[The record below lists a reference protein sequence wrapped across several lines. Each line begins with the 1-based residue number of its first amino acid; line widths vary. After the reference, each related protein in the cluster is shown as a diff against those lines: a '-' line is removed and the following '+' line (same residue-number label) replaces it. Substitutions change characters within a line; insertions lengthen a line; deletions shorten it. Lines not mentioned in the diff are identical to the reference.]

1 MIIFKKKYNFLFD
14 NFILSTFL
22 ILYFDIS
29 IAQTTLSPGDI
40 MLVTLNADGND
51 NFDFVPLVSLEA
63 NTVIFFTDN
72 AWDGSAIKSNEGT
85 LKYTSSSSVSLGTI
99 VSFTGT
105 VGGEWSTEDAGF
117 NISGTGDNIIVFQGS
132 SASPTF
138 IHGVG
143 WAKSTTWITTGTV
156 DANDSYIPIGLSVS
170 NNTIVSLSTADNY
183 QYDTSNG
190 TSGPKSTLRYLTS
203 QAGNF
208 NSNSSTTYSALSA
221 SFDVGCIISGN
232 AGFRMMSSPVSGAI
246 LSDLL
251 SELWTQGMTGAD
263 ADYTGNNNA
272 NVWTLDVANQ
282 IWTALSDISTSGTSL
297 TAGEGFMVYVF
308 SDTDNDGTDDLPVT
322 LSVSGTENSSSATLP
337 SSGTIGYNS
346 GTSTG
351 HWALAGN
358 PYASTIDWD
367 LITQTNVVTSCY
379 VWDDATNA
387 YISWNGSA
395 GSLTDGLIAPYQGFW
410 VQASNNSGGSI
421 TIETSDKSS
430 QAGTF
435 YRTMNDSTGSASLT
449 VSSNGYDR
457 TIYVSFNLNG
467 DVSLDIA
474 DAYQLMPMQM
484 TNHLIAMTYA
494 DETALAINN
503 LPVSYTE
510 EVTVPLDV
518 MMLTVENQLFQPM
531 EADGLITWDI
541 SNVPNNLTLSITNQL
556 TGTRTPLTEGDAL
569 SFTTELKDAFGYP
582 EGTVNHYPLNGE
594 SLFALTV
601 SQTQMAS
608 ENETVPRHFAL
619 HPVYPNPFN
628 PSTMISFDVPL
639 VETLDITSLQ
649 VYNIKGQLVETLVNE
664 QLNPGT
670 HKIQWNPVNLSSG
683 TYVVKLKSGEK
694 TFTQKITYIK

>member
-1 MIIFKKKYNFLFD
+1 MNKRLNRLFTNKVLEKKSSS
-14 NFILSTFL
+14 IFL
-22 ILYFDIS
+22 ITLIS
-29 IAQTTLSPGDI
+29 SILLGDVI
-40 MLVTLNADGND
+40 TI
-51 NFDFVPLVSLEA
+51 DFE
-63 NTVIFFTDN
+63 T
-72 AWDGSAIKSNEGT
+72 DGSGYSASATEGSGYTDVFNRSNPNIGGNSTYLWAAED
-85 LKYTSSSSVSLGTI
+85 LSLSDPYLSLSQIDITNAT
-99 VSFTGT
+99 SFTFSIDLLAHHYNDWDNSDELLITYSIDGGSNQNLIWVQNIGGT
-105 VGGEWSTEDAGF
+105 YNETAALDTDFDGDGECLYVLPSL
-117 NISGTGDNIIVFQGS
+117 
-132 SASPTF
+132 
-138 IHGVG
+138 
-143 WAKSTTWITTGTV
+143 TTGT
-156 DANDSYIPIGLSVS
+156 SGCTTSS
-170 NNTIVSLSTADNY
+170 NAFETFSSSTISLS
-183 QYDTSNG
+183 SN
-190 TSGPKSTLRYLTS
+190 TTLDLKLQFNNLTS
-203 QAGNF
+203 TDEGIYLDNIRIDLFESITIFGN
-208 NSNSSTTYSALSA
+208 S
-221 SFDVGCIISGN
+221 
-232 AGFRMMSSPVSGAI
+232 GFRIMSSPVSGAI

-282 IWTALSDISTSGTSL
+282 SWTALSDISTSGTSL
-297 TAGEGFMVYVF
+297 TAGEGFLVYVF
-308 SDTDNDGTDDLPVT
+308 SDTDNDGDDDLPVT
-322 LSVSGTENSSSATLP
+322 LSVSGTENSSSATLG
-337 SSGTIGYNS
+337 SIADGDYG
-346 GTSTG
+346 
-351 HWALAGN
+351 LAGN

-367 LITQTNVVTSCY
+367 LITKSSIASTCY

-387 YISWNGSA
+387 YISWNGST

-410 VQASNNSGGSI
+410 VQASGGTGSI

-494 DETALAINN
+494 EETALAINN

-510 EVTVPLDV
+510 EVTIPLDV
-518 MMLTVENQLFQPM
+518 MMLTVENQLFQPI

-569 SFTTELKDAFGYP
+569 SFTTEPKDAFGYP

-601 SQTQMAS
+601 SQTQMTS

-639 VETLDITSLQ
+639 VETLDLTSLQ

-664 QLNPGT
+664 QLKPGK
-670 HKIQWNPVNLSSG
+670 HQVQWNPVNLSSG
-683 TYVVKLKSGEK
+683 TYVVKLKSGER

>member
-1 MIIFKKKYNFLFD
+1 MNKRLNRLFTNKVLEKKSSS
-14 NFILSTFL
+14 IFL
-22 ILYFDIS
+22 ITLIS
-29 IAQTTLSPGDI
+29 SILLGDVI
-40 MLVTLNADGND
+40 TI
-51 NFDFVPLVSLEA
+51 DFE
-63 NTVIFFTDN
+63 T
-72 AWDGSAIKSNEGT
+72 DGSGYSASATEGSGYTDVFNRSNPNIGGNSTYLWAAED
-85 LKYTSSSSVSLGTI
+85 LSLSDPYLSLSQIDITNAT
-99 VSFTGT
+99 SFTFSIDLLAHHYNDWDNSDELLITYSIDGGSNQNLIWVQNIGGT
-105 VGGEWSTEDAGF
+105 YNETAALDTDFDGDGECLYVLPSL
-117 NISGTGDNIIVFQGS
+117 
-132 SASPTF
+132 
-138 IHGVG
+138 
-143 WAKSTTWITTGTV
+143 TTGT
-156 DANDSYIPIGLSVS
+156 SGCTTSS
-170 NNTIVSLSTADNY
+170 NAFETFSSSTISLS
-183 QYDTSNG
+183 SN
-190 TSGPKSTLRYLTS
+190 TTLDLKLQFNNLTS
-203 QAGNF
+203 TDEGIYLDNIRIDLFESITIFGN
-208 NSNSSTTYSALSA
+208 S
-221 SFDVGCIISGN
+221 
-232 AGFRMMSSPVSGAI
+232 GFRIMSSPVSGAI

-282 IWTALSDISTSGTSL
+282 SWTALSDISTSGTSL

-308 SDTDNDGTDDLPVT
+308 SDTDNDGDDDLPVT
-322 LSVSGTENSSSATLP
+322 LSVSGTENSSSATLG
-337 SSGTIGYNS
+337 SIADGDYG
-346 GTSTG
+346 
-351 HWALAGN
+351 LAGN

-367 LITQTNVVTSCY
+367 LITKSSIASTCY

-484 TNHLIAMTYA
+484 THHLIAMTYA
-494 DETALAINN
+494 EETALAINN

-510 EVTVPLDV
+510 EVTIPLDV
-518 MMLTVENQLFQPM
+518 MMLTVENQLFQPI

-569 SFTTELKDAFGYP
+569 SFTTESKDAFGYP

-601 SQTQMAS
+601 SQTQMTS

-639 VETLDITSLQ
+639 VETLDLTSLQ

-664 QLNPGT
+664 QLKPGK
-670 HKIQWNPVNLSSG
+670 HQVQWNPVNLSSG
-683 TYVVKLKSGEK
+683 TYVVKLKSGER

>member
-1 MIIFKKKYNFLFD
+1 LDFTSTLTIETWIYATNSSASIQNVISKSSSTSNNGYIFPRTD
-14 NFILSTFL
+14 NGWSNVICYLYIGGWKTFSVS
-22 ILYFDIS
+22 FPS
-29 IAQTTLSPGDI
+29 
-40 MLVTLNADGND
+40 LNAWHHLAVTYDGVNVKMYVD
-51 NFDFVPLVSLEA
+51 GQLSSTTPQTGSIYTNANALVFGNQTDYSEYFEGQIDEVRIWDDVRTA
-63 NTVIFFTDN
+63 TEITDN
-72 AWDGSAIKSNEGT
+72 MYKELTGSETNLVAYYTFNAGRGTSLMDLTTNNNLGT
-85 LKYTSSSSVSLGTI
+85 LTNMTSSSDWVSGFELGVT
-99 VSFTGT
+99 
-105 VGGEWSTEDAGF
+105 
-117 NISGTGDNIIVFQGS
+117 
-132 SASPTF
+132 
-138 IHGVG
+138 
-143 WAKSTTWITTGTV
+143 
-156 DANDSYIPIGLSVS
+156 
-170 NNTIVSLSTADNY
+170 
-183 QYDTSNG
+183 
-190 TSGPKSTLRYLTS
+190 
-203 QAGNF
+203 
-208 NSNSSTTYSALSA
+208 
-221 SFDVGCIISGN
+221 ISGN

-628 PSTMISFDVPL
+628 PSTMISFDIPNIN
-639 VETLDITSLQ
+639 VETQPRHSAGKHTVSLNATSLQ
-649 VYNIKGQLVETLVNE
+649 IYNLKGQLVETLINK
-664 QLNPGT
+664 QLKPGT

-683 TYVVKLKSGEK
+683 TYVVKLKSGERI
-694 TFTQKITYIK
+694 FTQKITYIK

>member
-1 MIIFKKKYNFLFD
+1 MNKRLNRLFTNKVLEKKSSS
-14 NFILSTFL
+14 IFL
-22 ILYFDIS
+22 ITLIS
-29 IAQTTLSPGDI
+29 SILLGDVI
-40 MLVTLNADGND
+40 TI
-51 NFDFVPLVSLEA
+51 DFE
-63 NTVIFFTDN
+63 T
-72 AWDGSAIKSNEGT
+72 DGSGYSASATEGSGYTDVFNRSNPNIGGNSTYLWAAED
-85 LKYTSSSSVSLGTI
+85 LSLSDPYLSLSQIDITNAT
-99 VSFTGT
+99 SFTFSIDLLAHHYNDWDNSDELLITYSIDGGSNQNLIWVQNIGGT
-105 VGGEWSTEDAGF
+105 YNETAALDTDFDGDGECLYVLPSL
-117 NISGTGDNIIVFQGS
+117 
-132 SASPTF
+132 
-138 IHGVG
+138 
-143 WAKSTTWITTGTV
+143 TTGT
-156 DANDSYIPIGLSVS
+156 SGCTTSS
-170 NNTIVSLSTADNY
+170 NAFETFSSSTISLS
-183 QYDTSNG
+183 SN
-190 TSGPKSTLRYLTS
+190 TTLDLKLQFNNLTS
-203 QAGNF
+203 TDEGIYLDNIRIDLFESITIFGN
-208 NSNSSTTYSALSA
+208 S
-221 SFDVGCIISGN
+221 
-232 AGFRMMSSPVSGAI
+232 GFRIMSSPVSGAI

-282 IWTALSDISTSGTSL
+282 SWTALSDISTSGTSL

-308 SDTDNDGTDDLPVT
+308 SDTDNDGDDDLPVT
-322 LSVSGTENSSSATLP
+322 LSVSGTENSSSATLG
-337 SSGTIGYNS
+337 SIADGDYG
-346 GTSTG
+346 
-351 HWALAGN
+351 LAGN

-367 LITQTNVVTSCY
+367 LITKSSIASTCY

-387 YISWNGSA
+387 YISWNGST

-410 VQASNNSGGSI
+410 VQASGGTGSI

-449 VSSNGYDR
+449 FSSNGYDR
-457 TIYVSFNLNG
+457 IIYVSFNLNG

-484 TNHLIAMTYA
+484 THHLIAMTYA
-494 DETALAINN
+494 EETALAINN

-510 EVTVPLDV
+510 EVTIPLDV
-518 MMLTVENQLFQPM
+518 MMLTVENQLFQPI

-569 SFTTELKDAFGYP
+569 SFTTEPKDAFGYP

-601 SQTQMAS
+601 SQTQMTS

-639 VETLDITSLQ
+639 VETLDLTSLQ

-664 QLNPGT
+664 QLKPGK
-670 HKIQWNPVNLSSG
+670 HQVQWNPVNLSSG
-683 TYVVKLKSGEK
+683 TYVVKLKSGER

>member
-1 MIIFKKKYNFLFD
+1 MNKRLNRLFTNKVLEKKSSS
-14 NFILSTFL
+14 IFL
-22 ILYFDIS
+22 ITLIS
-29 IAQTTLSPGDI
+29 SILLGDVI
-40 MLVTLNADGND
+40 TI
-51 NFDFVPLVSLEA
+51 DFE
-63 NTVIFFTDN
+63 T
-72 AWDGSAIKSNEGT
+72 DGSGYSASATEGSGYTDVFNRSNPNIGGNSTYLWAAED
-85 LKYTSSSSVSLGTI
+85 LSLSDPYLSLSQIDITNAT
-99 VSFTGT
+99 SFTFSIDLLAHHYNDWDNSDELLITYSIDGGSNQNLIWVQNIGGT
-105 VGGEWSTEDAGF
+105 YNETAALDTDFDGDGECLYVLPSL
-117 NISGTGDNIIVFQGS
+117 
-132 SASPTF
+132 
-138 IHGVG
+138 
-143 WAKSTTWITTGTV
+143 TTGT
-156 DANDSYIPIGLSVS
+156 SGCTTSS
-170 NNTIVSLSTADNY
+170 NAFETFSSSTISLS
-183 QYDTSNG
+183 SN
-190 TSGPKSTLRYLTS
+190 TTLDLKLQFNNLTS
-203 QAGNF
+203 TDEGIYLDNIRIDLFESITIFGN
-208 NSNSSTTYSALSA
+208 S
-221 SFDVGCIISGN
+221 
-232 AGFRMMSSPVSGAI
+232 GFRIMSSPVSGAI

-272 NVWTLDVANQ
+272 NVWTLDIANQ
-282 IWTALSDISTSGTSL
+282 SWTALSDISTSGTSL
-297 TAGEGFMVYVF
+297 TAGEGFLVYVF
-308 SDTDNDGTDDLPVT
+308 SDTDNDGDDDLPVT
-322 LSVSGTENSSSATLP
+322 LSVSGTENSSSATLG
-337 SSGTIGYNS
+337 SIADGDYG
-346 GTSTG
+346 
-351 HWALAGN
+351 LAGN

-367 LITQTNVVTSCY
+367 LITKSSIASTCY

-387 YISWNGSA
+387 YISWNGST

-410 VQASNNSGGSI
+410 VQASGGTGSI

-494 DETALAINN
+494 EETALAINN

-510 EVTVPLDV
+510 EVTIPLDV
-518 MMLTVENQLFQPM
+518 MMLTVENQLFQPI

-569 SFTTELKDAFGYP
+569 SFTTESKDAFGYP

-601 SQTQMAS
+601 SQTQMTS

-639 VETLDITSLQ
+639 VETLDLTSLQ

-664 QLNPGT
+664 QLKPGK
-670 HKIQWNPVNLSSG
+670 HQVQWNPVNLSSG
-683 TYVVKLKSGEK
+683 TYVVKLKSGER

>member
-1 MIIFKKKYNFLFD
+1 MNKRLNRLFTNKVLEKKSSS
-14 NFILSTFL
+14 IFL
-22 ILYFDIS
+22 ITLIS
-29 IAQTTLSPGDI
+29 SILLGDVI
-40 MLVTLNADGND
+40 TI
-51 NFDFVPLVSLEA
+51 DFE
-63 NTVIFFTDN
+63 T
-72 AWDGSAIKSNEGT
+72 DGSGYSASATEGSGYTDVFNRSNPNIGGNSTYLWAAED
-85 LKYTSSSSVSLGTI
+85 LSLSDPYLSLSQIDITNAT
-99 VSFTGT
+99 SFTFSIDLLAHHYNDWDNSDELLITYSIDGGSNQNLIWVQNIGGT
-105 VGGEWSTEDAGF
+105 YNETAALDTDFDGDGECLYVLPSL
-117 NISGTGDNIIVFQGS
+117 
-132 SASPTF
+132 
-138 IHGVG
+138 
-143 WAKSTTWITTGTV
+143 TTGT
-156 DANDSYIPIGLSVS
+156 SGCTTSS
-170 NNTIVSLSTADNY
+170 NAFETFSSSTISLS
-183 QYDTSNG
+183 SN
-190 TSGPKSTLRYLTS
+190 TTLDLKLQFNNLTS
-203 QAGNF
+203 TDEGIYLDNIRIDLFESITIFGN
-208 NSNSSTTYSALSA
+208 S
-221 SFDVGCIISGN
+221 
-232 AGFRMMSSPVSGAI
+232 GFRIMSSPVSGAI

-282 IWTALSDISTSGTSL
+282 SWTALSDISTSGTSL

-308 SDTDNDGTDDLPVT
+308 SDTDNDGDDDLPVT
-322 LSVSGTENSSSATLP
+322 LSVSGTENSSSATLG
-337 SSGTIGYNS
+337 SIADGDYG
-346 GTSTG
+346 
-351 HWALAGN
+351 LAGN

-367 LITQTNVVTSCY
+367 LITKSSIASTCY

-387 YISWNGSA
+387 YISWNGST

-410 VQASNNSGGSI
+410 VQASGGTGSI

-494 DETALAINN
+494 EETALAINN

-510 EVTVPLDV
+510 EVTIPLDV
-518 MMLTVENQLFQPM
+518 MMLTVENQLFQPI

-601 SQTQMAS
+601 SQTQMTS

-639 VETLDITSLQ
+639 VETLDLTSLQ

-664 QLNPGT
+664 QLKPGK
-670 HKIQWNPVNLSSG
+670 HQVQWNPVNLSSG
-683 TYVVKLKSGEK
+683 TYVVKLKSGER

>member
-1 MIIFKKKYNFLFD
+1 MNKRLNRLFTNKVLEKKSSS
-14 NFILSTFL
+14 IFL
-22 ILYFDIS
+22 ITLIS
-29 IAQTTLSPGDI
+29 SILLGDVI
-40 MLVTLNADGND
+40 TI
-51 NFDFVPLVSLEA
+51 DFE
-63 NTVIFFTDN
+63 T
-72 AWDGSAIKSNEGT
+72 DGSGYSASATEGSGYTDVFNRSNPNIGGNSTYLWAAED
-85 LKYTSSSSVSLGTI
+85 LSLSDPYLSLSQIDITNAT
-99 VSFTGT
+99 SFTFSIDLLAHHYNDWDNSDELLITYSIDGGSNQNLIWVQNIGGT
-105 VGGEWSTEDAGF
+105 YNETAALDTDFDGDGECLYVLPSL
-117 NISGTGDNIIVFQGS
+117 
-132 SASPTF
+132 
-138 IHGVG
+138 
-143 WAKSTTWITTGTV
+143 TTGT
-156 DANDSYIPIGLSVS
+156 SGCTTSS
-170 NNTIVSLSTADNY
+170 NAFETFSSSTISLS
-183 QYDTSNG
+183 SN
-190 TSGPKSTLRYLTS
+190 TTLDLKLQFNNLTS
-203 QAGNF
+203 TDEGIYLDNIRIDLFESITIFGN
-208 NSNSSTTYSALSA
+208 S
-221 SFDVGCIISGN
+221 
-232 AGFRMMSSPVSGAI
+232 GFRIMSSPVSGAI

-282 IWTALSDISTSGTSL
+282 SWTALSDISTSGTSL

-308 SDTDNDGTDDLPVT
+308 SDTDNDGDDDLPVT
-322 LSVSGTENSSSATLP
+322 LSVSGTENSSSATLG
-337 SSGTIGYNS
+337 SIADGDYG
-346 GTSTG
+346 
-351 HWALAGN
+351 LAGN

-367 LITQTNVVTSCY
+367 LITKSSIASTCY

-387 YISWNGSA
+387 YISWNGST

-410 VQASNNSGGSI
+410 VQASGGTGSI

-484 TNHLIAMTYA
+484 THHLIAMTYA
-494 DETALAINN
+494 EETALAINN

-518 MMLTVENQLFQPM
+518 MMLTVENQLFQPI

-569 SFTTELKDAFGYP
+569 SFTTEPKDAFGYP

-601 SQTQMAS
+601 SQTQMTS

-639 VETLDITSLQ
+639 VETLDLTSLQ

-664 QLNPGT
+664 QLKPGK
-670 HKIQWNPVNLSSG
+670 HQVQWNPVNLSSG
-683 TYVVKLKSGEK
+683 TYVVKLKSGER

>member
-1 MIIFKKKYNFLFD
+1 MNKRLNRLFTNKVLEKKSSS
-14 NFILSTFL
+14 IFL
-22 ILYFDIS
+22 ITLIS
-29 IAQTTLSPGDI
+29 SILLGDVI
-40 MLVTLNADGND
+40 TI
-51 NFDFVPLVSLEA
+51 DFE
-63 NTVIFFTDN
+63 T
-72 AWDGSAIKSNEGT
+72 DGSGYSASATEGSGYTDVFNRSNPNIGGNSTYLWAAED
-85 LKYTSSSSVSLGTI
+85 LSLSDPYLSLSQIDITNAT
-99 VSFTGT
+99 SFTFSIDLLAHHYNDWDNSDELLITYSIDGGSNQNLIWVQNIGGT
-105 VGGEWSTEDAGF
+105 YNETAALDTDFDGDGECLYVLPSL
-117 NISGTGDNIIVFQGS
+117 
-132 SASPTF
+132 
-138 IHGVG
+138 
-143 WAKSTTWITTGTV
+143 TTGT
-156 DANDSYIPIGLSVS
+156 SGCTTSS
-170 NNTIVSLSTADNY
+170 NAFETFSSSTISLS
-183 QYDTSNG
+183 SN
-190 TSGPKSTLRYLTS
+190 TTLDLKLQFNNLTS
-203 QAGNF
+203 TDEGIYLDNIRIDLFESITIFGN
-208 NSNSSTTYSALSA
+208 S
-221 SFDVGCIISGN
+221 
-232 AGFRMMSSPVSGAI
+232 GFRIMSSPVSGAI

-282 IWTALSDISTSGTSL
+282 SWTALSDISTSGTSL

-308 SDTDNDGTDDLPVT
+308 SDTDNDGDDDLPVT
-322 LSVSGTENSSSATLP
+322 LSVSGTENSSSATLG
-337 SSGTIGYNS
+337 SIADGDYG
-346 GTSTG
+346 
-351 HWALAGN
+351 LAGN

-367 LITQTNVVTSCY
+367 LITKSSIASTCY

-387 YISWNGSA
+387 YISWNGST

-410 VQASNNSGGSI
+410 VQASGGTGSI

-518 MMLTVENQLFQPM
+518 MMLTVENQLFQPI

-639 VETLDITSLQ
+639 VETLDLTSLQ

-664 QLNPGT
+664 QLKPGK
-670 HKIQWNPVNLSSG
+670 HQVQWNPVNLSSG
-683 TYVVKLKSGEK
+683 TYVVKLKSGER

>member
-1 MIIFKKKYNFLFD
+1 MNKRLNRLFTNKVLEKKSSS
-14 NFILSTFL
+14 IFL
-22 ILYFDIS
+22 ITLIS
-29 IAQTTLSPGDI
+29 SILLGDVI
-40 MLVTLNADGND
+40 TI
-51 NFDFVPLVSLEA
+51 DFE
-63 NTVIFFTDN
+63 T
-72 AWDGSAIKSNEGT
+72 DGSGYSASATEGSGYTDVFNRSNPNIGGNSTYLWAAED
-85 LKYTSSSSVSLGTI
+85 LSLSDPYLSLSQIDITNAT
-99 VSFTGT
+99 SFTFSIDLLAHHYNDWDNSDELLITYSIDGGSNQNLIWVQNIGGT
-105 VGGEWSTEDAGF
+105 YNETAALDTDFDGDGECLYVLPSL
-117 NISGTGDNIIVFQGS
+117 
-132 SASPTF
+132 
-138 IHGVG
+138 
-143 WAKSTTWITTGTV
+143 TTGT
-156 DANDSYIPIGLSVS
+156 SGCTTSS
-170 NNTIVSLSTADNY
+170 NAFETFSSSTISLS
-183 QYDTSNG
+183 SN
-190 TSGPKSTLRYLTS
+190 TTLDLKLQFNNLTS
-203 QAGNF
+203 TDEGIYLDNIRIDLFESITIFGN
-208 NSNSSTTYSALSA
+208 S
-221 SFDVGCIISGN
+221 
-232 AGFRMMSSPVSGAI
+232 GFRIMSSPVSGAI

-282 IWTALSDISTSGTSL
+282 SWTALSDISTSGTSL

-308 SDTDNDGTDDLPVT
+308 SDTDNDGDDDLPVT
-322 LSVSGTENSSSATLP
+322 LSVSGTENSSSATLG
-337 SSGTIGYNS
+337 SIADGDYG
-346 GTSTG
+346 
-351 HWALAGN
+351 LAGN

-367 LITQTNVVTSCY
+367 LITKSSIASTCY

-387 YISWNGSA
+387 YISWNGST

-410 VQASNNSGGSI
+410 VQASGGTGSI

-494 DETALAINN
+494 EETALAINN

-510 EVTVPLDV
+510 EVTIPLDV
-518 MMLTVENQLFQPM
+518 MMLTVENQLFQPI

-569 SFTTELKDAFGYP
+569 SFTTEPKDAFGYP

-601 SQTQMAS
+601 SQTQMTS

-639 VETLDITSLQ
+639 VETLDLTSLQ

-664 QLNPGT
+664 QLKPGK
-670 HKIQWNPVNLSSG
+670 HQVQWNPVNLSSG
-683 TYVVKLKSGEK
+683 TYVVKLKSGER